1 MLFIKQQGVERMSRK
16 DFQAVADA
24 IANAAHDETP
34 LALTLADTFQARY
47 PRFDRVRFLKACNVK

>member
-1 MLFIKQQGVERMSRK
+1 MTRK

-34 LALTLADTFQARY
+34 LALTLADTFQAMY
-47 PRFDRVRFLKACNVK
+47 PRFDRVRFLKACGIWGKAAEQL